1 MKALVMSFIY
11 YNLLVLFILEGGD
24 KLEKKK
30 VFCPFFFARTVF
42 LTWRK

>member
-11 YNLLVLFILEGGD
+11 YNLLILFILESGD
-24 KLEKKK
+24 KLEKK